1 MNNHLDFIIIGA
13 MKCATTTLHE
23 QLAAQPGIFMSEP
36 KEPNFFSND
45 SHYKQGING
54 YWTLFD
60 SASAADLCG
69 ESSTHYTKL
78 PTYPNTIE
86 RIQKHLPDVKVIYI
100 MRHPIDRLVS
110 QYIHEWTQ
118 KNVSVDI
125 NRALTKHPELI
136 QYSQYSMQ
144 LRPYIDTFGPDR
156 VLPIFVEKLR
166 SQPQQ
171 ELERVCR
178 FIGYTATPT
187 WQNQLNQQHVSSDR
201 IRESVWRDFLVDN
214 PVLSKIRQQFVPKA
228 VRTWVRGWW
237 QMKKRPEIEPAQM
250 EHLQVIFDQDLAVLG
265 SWLGMELTCRNFK
278 SVVLTSP
285 ETWQG
290 LSQQDTVQI
299 IKKTAS

>member
-1 MNNHLDFIIIGA
+1 MNNRPDFIIIGA

-23 QLAAQPGIFMSEP
+23 QLAAQSGIFMSEP
-36 KEPNFFSND
+36 KEPNFFSDD
-45 SHYKQGING
+45 SQYQQGING
-54 YWTLFD
+54 YWALFD

-69 ESSTHYTKL
+69 ESSTHYAKL

-118 KNVSVDI
+118 KNVSVEI

-144 LRPYIDTFGPDR
+144 LKPYLETFGPER
-156 VLPIFVEKLR
+156 VLPVFMEKLR
-166 SQPQQ
+166 NRPQP

-178 FIGYTATPT
+178 FIGYTAVPT
-187 WQNQLNQQHVSSDR
+187 WQDQLNQQHVSSDR
-201 IRESVWRDFLVDN
+201 MRQNVWRDLLVDI
-214 PVLSKIRQQFVPKA
+214 PILRAIRRQFVPKA
-228 VRTWVRGWW
+228 VRTWVRSWW

-250 EHLQVIFDQDLAVLG
+250 AHLQVIFDQDLAVLG
-265 SWLGMELTCRNFK
+265 SWLGMELSCRNFK
-278 SVVLTSP
+278 SAVLAGP

-290 LSQQDTVQI
+290 LSQPDTAQVI
-299 IKKTAS
+299 EKTAS